1 MTRKSV
7 WDVSLEEIP
16 ASGDDRLVYFVNRAR
31 ITLEIPHQGKP
42 LAWFATDEEDF
53 RDKLIGSFTGSEE
66 ESFYELLHEGVGD
79 EDPVNEVTTDQ
90 LLDIAGSDLQK
101 FKVFDTLD
109 EARNYALVDQGQGF
123 SQVYRLLNDW
133 DLFIFQISIK
143 ENDLTV
149 YDHFTGNDDVSD
161 KIYSML
167 SDDQHLAT
175 KILGVDFVS
184 TNGSVLSE
192 VTDLDI
198 EGWQEE
204 IWGEE
209 A

>member
-1 MTRKSV
+1 MNTV
-7 WDVSLEEIP
+7 WEDS
-16 ASGDDRLVYFVNRAR
+16 AK

-90 LLDIAGSDLQK
+90 LLDIASSDLQK
-101 FKVFDTLD
+101 FEVFDTLD

-175 KILGVDFVS
+175 KIRGVDFVS

>member
-1 MTRKSV
+1 MTRKTV

-16 ASGDDRLVYFVNRAR
+16 ASRDDRLVYLVNRAR

-90 LLDIAGSDLQK
+90 LLDIASSDLQK
-101 FKVFDTLD
+101 FEVFDTLD
-109 EARNYALVDQGQGF
+109 EARNYALVGRGQGF
-123 SQVYRLLNDW
+123 SKVYKLLNDW

-198 EGWQEE
+198 ESWQEE